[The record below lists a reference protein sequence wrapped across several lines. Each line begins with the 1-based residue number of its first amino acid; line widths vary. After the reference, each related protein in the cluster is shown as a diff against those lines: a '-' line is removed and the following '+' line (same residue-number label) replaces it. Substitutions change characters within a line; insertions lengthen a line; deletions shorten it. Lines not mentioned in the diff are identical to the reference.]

1 MPVRAF
7 LDSDSDN
14 HLEVI
19 ARYIVSMP
27 VRAFLDS
34 DGSGADKLAR
44 WDGFQCPSGHF
55 LIQTQ
60 HVPVHTWI
68 VARFQCP
75 SGHFLIQTAFF
86 SLPPGAQKTPAGR
99 LFLQI
104 PTHYTHFWA
113 SMPSF
118 LPSHP
123 SKQPVF
129 APPGAAGAMLRTPP
143 PRKPIFWQNQG
154 GGAQTRPAA
163 AK

>member
-1 MPVRAF
+1 MDWYA
-7 LDSDSDN
+7 LDEANKKDGHYRRKPLEISS
-14 HLEVI
+14 LEVELES
-19 ARYIVSMP
+19 AVA
-27 VRAFLDS
+27 AFNAAS
-34 DGSGADKLAR
+34 DRHESN
-44 WDGFQCPSGHF
+44 P
-55 LIQTQ
+55 
-60 HVPVHTWI
+60 
-68 VARFQCP
+68 FQCP

-154 GGAQTRPAA
+154 GGAQIPPAA

>member
-1 MPVRAF
+1 MFSLSFFGAGVDIRVV
-7 LDSDSDN
+7 DIDRVGTENDD
-14 HLEVI
+14 E
-19 ARYIVSMP
+19 
-27 VRAFLDS
+27 D
-34 DGSGADKLAR
+34 DGADQSN
-44 WDGFQCPSGHF
+44 DGAEAEITSK
-55 LIQTQ
+55 
-60 HVPVHTWI
+60 
-68 VARFQCP
+68 FQCP

-154 GGAQTRPAA
+154 GGAQIPPAA